1 MIENPSS
8 FLSFPARCRRRPRRS
23 DESVKPL
30 TTSKSNKRRTLVF
43 NLRAQTIGC
52 MQRRAGT
59 VRRISVQRYHVHPRL
74 SQLMYSELRT
84 NRATAAALPAETA
97 WRTPL
102 APVAPVNNRYLSPN
116 PLILNT
122 LLCQDRLGTNTQRDI
137 KTGQAG
143 SLPHTPRVDTRGGTQ
158 LAGL

>member
-8 FLSFPARCRRRPRRS
+8 FLSFPARCRRPRRS

-59 VRRISVQRYHVHPRL
+59 VRRTSVQRYHVHPRL

-122 LLCQDRLGTNTQRDI
+122 LLCQDRLGTNTERE
-137 KTGQAG
+137 KEKLGQEG
-143 SLPHTPRVDTRGGTQ
+143 RFRTHRVWTLVGEHN
-158 LAGL
+158 